1 MAEQRTIDRA
11 VVIGASMAGLLAAR
25 VLADH
30 SRQVTILERDRLPE
44 GADHRPGV
52 PQARHGHGLLAR
64 GLQIMEALFPGLHDD
79 LDAAGVP
86 RVEWMHDTL
95 QRIPTGWTP
104 RYHSGLIA
112 RSCTRVT
119 LEAVVRKRV
128 LALPN
133 VRVIES
139 AYVEALTADAQA
151 RRITGVTFSRQ
162 RRNDA
167 SSTTLQA
174 DLIVD
179 ASGRGS
185 RAPEWLA
192 ALGYRPPAETII
204 DAKLGYASRLY
215 RLRSEPEWKTLLLM
229 TSPALPRG
237 GAFHAV
243 EGDRWILT
251 LAGIGDHRP
260 PTDEAGLNA
269 FIASL
274 GVPLLSEALADAEPL
289 TPIYGYSRTANRLR
303 HYERLRHP
311 PDGFITLGDA
321 VCAFNPIYGQGMSA
335 SAIAAGTL
343 DHALRR
349 GLRGLP
355 RRFQRALARANADIW
370 LMATTEDLRYPA
382 TTGRRWSPMRMLQ
395 TAYIDLLFRA
405 APASP
410 AVTQAL
416 LETMH
421 LLRRPYGLLRP
432 AVLLPAVG
440 ALLRR
445 RPAQHVP
452 SGAPAALPSR
462 DAIASP

>member
-1 MAEQRTIDRA
+1 MSEQRTIDHA
-11 VVIGASMAGLLAAR
+11 IVIGASMAGLLAAR

-30 SRQVTILERDRLPE
+30 SQQVTILERDRLPE
-44 GADHRPGV
+44 GADYRPGV

-64 GLQIMEALFPGLHDD
+64 GLQTMEALFPSLHDD

-86 RVEWMHDTL
+86 RVEWMFDTL

-112 RSCTRVT
+112 RACTRVT
-119 LEAVVRKRV
+119 LEAIVRKRV

-133 VRVIES
+133 VRVCES
-139 AYVEALTADAQA
+139 TYVEALTADTRAN
-151 RRITGVTFSRQ
+151 RVTGVTFSHRP
-162 RRNDA
+162 RKDGPP
-167 SSTTLQA
+167 TTLQA

-192 ALGYRPPAETII
+192 ALGYPPPDETII
-204 DAKLGYASRLY
+204 DAQLGYASRLY
-215 RLRSEPEWKTLLLM
+215 RLRSEPEWKTLLMM

-243 EGDRWILT
+243 EGGRWILT

-260 PTDEAGLNA
+260 PTDEAGLDA
-269 FIASL
+269 FIESL

-311 PDGFITLGDA
+311 PDGFIVLGDA
-321 VCAFNPIYGQGMSA
+321 VCAFNPIYGQGISA
-335 SAIAAGTL
+335 SAIAASVL

-349 GLRGLP
+349 GFRGLP

-370 LMATTEDLRYPA
+370 LMATTEDLRYPT
-382 TTGRRWSPMRMLQ
+382 TTGRRGSLMRMTQ

-432 AVLLPAVG
+432 SVLLPAIS

-445 RPAQHVP
+445 RPAQHVLT
-452 SGAPAALPSR
+452 GTAAPLPPP

>member
-1 MAEQRTIDRA
+1 MAEQGTIDHA

-64 GLQIMEALFPGLHDD
+64 GLQIMEALIPGLHDD

-112 RSCTRVT
+112 RSCTRVA
-119 LEAVVRKRV
+119 LETVVRKRV

-139 AYVEALTADAQA
+139 VHVDALTAEARA
-151 RRITGVTFSRQ
+151 RRITGVSFRPRQ
-162 RRNDA
+162 RRDGPL
-167 SSTTLQA
+167 TTLHA

-185 RAPEWLA
+185 RAPEWLS
-192 ALGYRPPAETII
+192 ALGFAAPAETVI
-204 DAKLGYASRLY
+204 DAQLGYATRLY

-229 TSPALPRG
+229 TSPTLPRG
-237 GAFHAV
+237 GAFHVV
-243 EGDRWILT
+243 EGGRWILT

-260 PTDEAGLNA
+260 PTDEAGLAA
-269 FIASL
+269 FIESL
-274 GVPLLSEALADAEPL
+274 GVPALSRALADAEPL

-311 PDGFITLGDA
+311 PDGFIALGDA

-335 SAIAAGTL
+335 SAIAASTL

-349 GLRGLP
+349 GLHGLP

-382 TTGRRWSPMRMLQ
+382 TTGRRWSPMRMAQ

-432 AVLLPAVG
+432 SVLLPAASV
-440 ALLRR
+440 LLRR
-445 RPAQHVP
+445 RPTERQP
-452 SGAPAALPSR
+452 QSLQ
-462 DAIASP
+462 SPTS